1 MGQNNNIEHPK
12 VSVERGDGIYNVDEE
27 VRFLLNPMEGD
38 PHLGSLV
45 YRMSWDGEASIEEGE
60 IDRLP
65 FEISYSPQEPGF
77 LRLSIHD
84 SKKPGELVSQAAAAV
99 SPLKIPPSLPVP
111 EDFNEFWQDQVSK
124 YLPERFRTETK
135 KHSNTDR
142 GKIFDTKIIVPG
154 AGDIYGWLLTPP
166 GEGPFPCVV
175 RYHGAGVYPIPPE
188 NGLDLTSRGFM
199 VLSINS
205 HSIPNDRPLS
215 YYEELQRGALSDY
228 RTRGREDREKIYF
241 RKMFLRAAG
250 AVIYARERPECDA
263 DRLFIE
269 GHSQGGGQ
277 ALAAAALGGDISG
290 LVVSCSTHCDHT
302 GPVIG
307 RVAGWPK
314 IVEIRNGVPDSRQ
327 VKAARYIDGV
337 NFASKIKCPTL
348 FSACFLD
355 DACPPTGIYA
365 AYNSLAGPKE
375 INNEVTTGHIHT
387 ENFKD
392 MSYRWLS
399 NRIR

>member
-1 MGQNNNIEHPK
+1 MVLNRLVQPE
-12 VSVERGDGIYNVDEE
+12 VLVERSNGIYSTGEE
-27 VRFLLNPMEGD
+27 VRFLLPEN
-38 PHLGSLV
+38 GSRPRSWT
-45 YRMSWDGEASIEEGE
+45 YGMSWDGEASIEEGE
-60 IDRLP
+60 IKGPP
-65 FEISYSPQEPGF
+65 FEISYRPQEPGF
-77 LRLSIHD
+77 LRLTIHD
-84 SKKPGELVSQAAAAV
+84 SKKPQATITQAAAAV
-99 SPLKIPPSLPVP
+99 SPLEIPPSLPVP
-111 EDFNEFWQDQVSK
+111 EDFDEYWQDQISK
-124 YLPERFRTETK
+124 NLPDRLEAETK
-135 KHSNTDR
+135 KHSDTEK
-142 GKIFDTKIIVPG
+142 GSIFQTTIIIPETG
-154 AGDIYGWLLTPP
+154 NIYGWLLTPP
-166 GEGPFPCVV
+166 SRGPFPCVV

-188 NGLDLTSRGFM
+188 NGLDLTSLGFM

-205 HSIPNDRPLS
+205 HSIPNDRPSS
-215 YYEELQRGALSDY
+215 YYEELSRGALSDY

-250 AVIYARERPECDA
+250 AVSYAREHPECDA

-277 ALAAAALGGDISG
+277 ALAGAALGGDTSG

-302 GPVIG
+302 GPVVG

-314 IVEIRNGVPDSRQ
+314 IVEVRNGVPDAKQ
-327 VKAARYIDGV
+327 VEAARYIDGV
-337 NFASKIKCPTL
+337 NFASRIKCPTL

-355 DACPPTGIYA
+355 DSCPPTGLYA

-387 ENFKD
+387 ETFKQ